1 MNIIRAK
8 EVYSKFRNIKYPGR
22 AICDLGVIYPL
33 EGELCYRKYEDKT
46 TFPCLDRQAYYRRIE
61 ELRKYSD
68 YELIDSTMMR
78 DGAFNEFKKIFVA
91 AHSLI
96 TQEMADELKKFSE
109 RGGEV
114 YYEADVPPRIL
125 ESGEIFE
132 SGVAITDYSVFG
144 EDNGTYRT
152 DHGEYISSYDPVTY
166 EVKITKK

>member
-1 MNIIRAK
+1 
-8 EVYSKFRNIKYPGR
+8 
-22 AICDLGVIYPL
+22 
-33 EGELCYRKYEDKT
+33 
-46 TFPCLDRQAYYRRIE
+46 
-61 ELRKYSD
+61 
-68 YELIDSTMMR
+68 MMR

-144 EDNGTYRT
+144 QDDGTYRT
-152 DHGEYISSYDPVTY
+152 DHGEYISSYDPVTF